1 MSEIIKDDLKKIG
14 FTLVDK
20 GDWCEL
26 FIKNNK
32 KDTLVA
38 TLSNIDKEDYFK
50 IIPTTKLHIIGPPP
64 FRMLKIINS
73 ENLESTVLNKI
84 FMAAF
89 MLANYYIRKIILIDA
104 QHRNSLLG
112 IFYTNNHDYNYH

>member
-1 MSEIIKDDLKKIG
+1 MSEILKDDLKKIG

-20 GDWCEL
+20 GDWYEL
-26 FIKNNK
+26 FIKNKK

-38 TLSNIDKEDYFK
+38 TLLSIDKENYFK
-50 IIPTTKLHIIGPPP
+50 IIPVTKLHIVGTPP

-73 ENLESTVLNKI
+73 ENLEPTVLNKI

-89 MLANYYIRKIILIDA
+89 MLANCYIRKIILIDA
-104 QHRNSLLG
+104 QHHNSLLG